1 MRFIVDAQ
9 LPPALARF
17 IATQGHDA
25 AHVLD
30 LDLLEAADGA
40 IWEYA
45 VAHDAA
51 IVTKDE
57 DFGLMSANAREPIP
71 RIVWIR
77 VGNCSK
83 RDLLAWFQPRFA
95 EILATLES
103 GNRLVELR

>member
-1 MRFIVDAQ
+1 MRFVVDAQ

-17 IATQGHDA
+17 IAAQGHDA

-30 LDLLEAADGA
+30 HGLLEASDGA

-45 VAHDAA
+45 VASDAT

-57 DFGLMSANAREPIP
+57 DFALMAANASEPIP

-95 EILATLES
+95 EILATLEG
-103 GNRLVELR
+103 GNLLVELR

>member
-1 MRFIVDAQ
+1 MRFVVDAQ

-17 IATQGHDA
+17 MAARGHDA
-25 AHVLD
+25 VHVLD
-30 LDLLEAADGA
+30 RDLLGATDGA
-40 IWEYA
+40 IWDYA
-45 VAHDAA
+45 VAHDAV

-57 DFGLMSANAREPIP
+57 DFALMSASARTPIP

-83 RDLLAWFQPRFA
+83 RDLLAWFEPRFP

-103 GNRLVELR
+103 GNPLVELR